1 MVTRPTN
8 KEQLVDG
15 LHTYIMLHNKE
26 IGKASGMPEDQL
38 DQIME
43 ANAPANKLLCEHI
56 YDWLKVEGYIE

>member
-1 MVTRPTN
+1 
-8 KEQLVDG
+8 
-15 LHTYIMLHNKE
+15 MLHNKE

-38 DQIME
+38 EQIME